1 MNERERADAI
11 LKQMCAAE
19 ISSKEE
25 TDLQQELGF
34 DSLRMVEVIVR
45 MEELFDCELS
55 ESDLDP
61 DQLKTVGDLYRILRI

>member
-11 LKQMCAAE
+11 LKPMCAAE

>member
-19 ISSKEE
+19 ISIKEE